1 MSDDTA
7 IDMYEVS
14 IELVPLRGSEFF
26 GEFAGVGV
34 FMYVPAASI
43 RDALNRA
50 ENEAESQ
57 HYEVIDLD
65 HCVRVDLD
73 HYVPH
78 DEDYPEKSEI
88 EEALRLDTILYGPF
102 LGYESE
108 TEH

>member
-7 IDMYEVS
+7 IDMWEVS
-14 IELVPLRGSEFF
+14 IEMVPLRGSEFF
-26 GEFAGVGV
+26 GEFVGVGV
-34 FMYVPAASI
+34 FMYAPAESI

-50 ENEAESQ
+50 EEEAELQ

-65 HCVRVDLD
+65 HCVRVDLED
-73 HYVPH
+73 YVPH

-88 EEALRLDTILYGPF
+88 EEALRLNTILYGPF

-108 TEH
+108 MDH